1 MIHIDGSY
9 GEGGGQIL
17 RTSVALSAVTGEAV
31 TINNIRSNRPKPGL
45 SAQHVKA
52 IETAALICDA
62 TVEGIGIGSTA
73 ITFSPQ
79 EMKGGCYNID
89 IGTAGSIA
97 LLLQCIM
104 PAAAYS
110 DSDIELRITGGTDV
124 SWSPSIDYLNNVTLR
139 ALSKMGYRC
148 NIDTRKR
155 GYYPRGGG
163 VVHATIYPSE
173 MRSCDFSE
181 EDMNSEEGGKVT
193 GISHSSNLPEHV
205 AQRQADSARD
215 LIQKAGYECEID
227 TECSEYPST
236 GSGITLYCGMKGA
249 YVPGKRGLPAEK
261 VGSRVAAELLE
272 ELSSNSSVDV
282 HLADQLI
289 PYMGLTK
296 GGSFTVREMSSHT
309 ATNIH
314 VTEQFLDVKFRTEKK
329 EEMMEISVI

>member
-17 RTSVALSAVTGEAV
+17 RTSVALSAVTGEPV
-31 TINNIRSNRPKPGL
+31 RITDIRSNRPNPGL

-62 TVEGIGIGSTA
+62 TVEGVGIGST
-73 ITFSPQ
+73 TVSFFPQ
-79 EMKGGCYNID
+79 EVKGGYYNID

-110 DSDIELRITGGTDV
+110 DTDIELELIGGTDV
-124 SWSPSIDYLNNVTLR
+124 SWAPSIDYLKNITLN
-139 ALSKMGYRC
+139 ALSKMGYTC
-148 NIDTRKR
+148 KIDTRKR

-163 VVHATIYPSE
+163 VVHAAISPSE
-173 MRSCDFSE
+173 LEPHDFSE
-181 EDMNSEEGGKVT
+181 EGGT
-193 GISHSSNLPEHV
+193 ILGISHCSNLPEHV
-205 AQRQADSARD
+205 AERQADSAKD
-215 LIQKAGYECEID
+215 IIEKAGYDCQII
-227 TECSEYPST
+227 TECAEYPST

-261 VGSRVAAELLE
+261 VGGQAATELLD
-272 ELSSNSSVDV
+272 ELSSRSSVDV

-289 PYMGLTK
+289 PYMGLAK
-296 GGSFTVREMSSHT
+296 GGSFTVREISSHT
-309 ATNIH
+309 ATNIW
-314 VTEQFLDVKFRTEKK
+314 VTEQFLDVKFRTLKK
-329 EEMMEISVI
+329 GNVMEISVT

>member
-31 TINNIRSNRPKPGL
+31 HITDIRSNRPKPGL

-52 IETAALICDA
+52 IETAALICGA
-62 TVEGIGIGSTA
+62 TVEGVSIGSTN

-79 EMKGGCYNID
+79 EVRGGYYTID

-110 DSDIELRITGGTDV
+110 DTDIELNIIGGTDV
-124 SWSPSIDYLNNVTLR
+124 SWAPSIDYLENVTLK

-148 NIDTRKR
+148 EIDTRKR

-163 VVHATIYPSE
+163 VVHATISPSE
-173 MRSCDFSE
+173 PEPHDFTE
-181 EDMNSEEGGKVT
+181 ETGDIL
-193 GISHSSNLPEHV
+193 GISHCSNLPEHV
-205 AQRQADSARD
+205 AKRQADSAKD
-215 LIQKAGYECEID
+215 IIGKAGYDCHII
-227 TECSEYPST
+227 TECAEYPST

-261 VGSRVAAELLE
+261 VGSRAAAELLD
-272 ELSSNSSVDV
+272 ELSNRSSVDV

-289 PYMGLTK
+289 PYMGLAK
-296 GGSFTVREMSSHT
+296 GGSFTVREISSHT
-309 ATNIH
+309 TTNIW
-314 VTEQFLDVKFRTEKK
+314 VTEQFLDVKFKIQKK
-329 EEMMEISVI
+329 GNMMEILAI

>member
-17 RTSVALSAVTGEAV
+17 RTSVALSAFTGEAV
-31 TINNIRSNRPKPGL
+31 TITDIRSNRPKPGL

-62 TVEGIGIGSTA
+62 TVEGLGIGSTS

-79 EMKGGCYNID
+79 EIKGGCYDID
-89 IGTAGSIA
+89 IGTAGSIS

-110 DSDIELRITGGTDV
+110 ETDIELMITGGTDV

-139 ALSKMGYRC
+139 AISEMGYRC

-163 VVHATIYPSE
+163 VVQAKISPSKL
-173 MRSCDFSE
+173 RPCDFSE
-181 EDMNSEEGGKVT
+181 KPMKAEEVKVT
-193 GISHSSNLPEHV
+193 GISHCSNLPEHV
-205 AQRQADSARD
+205 AQRQADSASD
-215 LIQKAGYECEID
+215 IIKKAGYECHID
-227 TECSEYPST
+227 TECAEYAST
-236 GSGITLYCGMKGA
+236 GSGITLHSGMKGA

-261 VGSRVAAELLE
+261 VGSRAARELLD

-289 PYMGLTK
+289 PYLGLTK
-296 GGSFTVREMSSHT
+296 GGSFTVREKSSHT
-309 ATNIH
+309 STNIH

-329 EEMMEISVI
+329 EGLIEISVI

>member
-31 TINNIRSNRPKPGL
+31 TITDIRSNRPKPGL

-52 IETAALICDA
+52 IEMAALICDA
-62 TVEGIGIGSTA
+62 TVEGLGIGSTA

-79 EMKGGCYNID
+79 EMKGGYYNID

-104 PAAAYS
+104 PAATYS
-110 DSDIELRITGGTDV
+110 ETEIELSIIGGTDV

-139 ALSKMGYRC
+139 AISEMGYRC

-163 VVHATIYPSE
+163 VVHATISPSKL
-173 MRSCDFSE
+173 RACDFSE
-181 EDMNSEEGGKVT
+181 KVREEKDRKVT
-193 GISHSSNLPEHV
+193 GISHCSNLPEHV

-215 LIQKAGYECEID
+215 IIEKAGYECQID
-227 TECSEYPST
+227 TECAEYPST
-236 GSGITLYCGMKGA
+236 GSGITLYSGMKGA

-261 VGSRVAAELLE
+261 VGSKAATELLG

-296 GGSFTVREMSSHT
+296 GGSFTVREVSSHT
-309 ATNIH
+309 STNIS
-314 VTEQFLDVKFRTEKK
+314 VTEQFLDVKFSIEKK
-329 EEMMEISVI
+329 EDMMEISVA